1 MMRDARTVAP
11 VWVLAAAGAL
21 IVGLVIPSADWIQAL
36 QTVMAAV
43 VFATFCIQLATAPK
57 PGLVDRM
64 VRSLGGAIIILAAAT
79 AILAGIVFLR
89 P

>member
-1 MMRDARTVAP
+1 MRTIAP
-11 VWVLAAAGAL
+11 VWVLAAIGAL
-21 IVGLVIPSADWIQAL
+21 VVGLAVPVADWIQAL

-43 VFATFCIQLATAPK
+43 VFVTFCVQLTTAPK

-64 VRSLGGAIIILAAAT
+64 VRSLGGAIVILAVAT
-79 AILAGIVFLR
+79 AVLAGFALLG